1 MLVFCPRCGAEY
13 PEMAGS
19 YGETNNQ
26 CRDCGLAVAEE
37 PSILEPDDDQVAFVL
52 DDWPVEF
59 RGEATAVLVDN
70 GVPYRWEA
78 GFALV
83 VPAEAEDRVDAL
95 LDEAEAAAEE
105 GLVDDED
112 DEFDEEDDEGDDGD
126 DGDDGEDD
134 EAAAEGEVV
143 DADDEEDEEESDEDG
158 GEEAQQAMSD
168 LYLVADRLK
177 DQPWDVGLR
186 AEMTQLATQVNTLL
200 PPYGIDRR
208 LWNRIGDLAG
218 AVSADI
224 ERGAEDDEVA
234 ASTVEL
240 RLAVRDYV

>member
-37 PSILEPDDDQVAFVL
+37 PPILEPDDDQVAFVL

-105 GLVDDED
+105 GLVDDDDYDED
-112 DEFDEEDDEGDDGD
+112 DEDEDGD
-126 DGDDGEDD
+126 E
-134 EAAAEGEVV
+134 
-143 DADDEEDEEESDEDG
+143 DEEDEERRG
-158 GEEAQQAMSD
+158 G
-168 LYLVADRLK
+168 RR
-177 DQPWDVGLR
+177 GRRR
-186 AEMTQLATQVNTLL
+186 A
-200 PPYGIDRR
+200 
-208 LWNRIGDLAG
+208 
-218 AVSADI
+218 
-224 ERGAEDDEVA
+224 RG
-234 ASTVEL
+234 
-240 RLAVRDYV
+240 